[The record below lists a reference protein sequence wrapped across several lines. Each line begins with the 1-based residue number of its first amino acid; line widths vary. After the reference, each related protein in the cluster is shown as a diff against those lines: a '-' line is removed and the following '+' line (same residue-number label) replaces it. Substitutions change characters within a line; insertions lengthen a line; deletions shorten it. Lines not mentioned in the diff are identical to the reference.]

1 MELLQ
6 LRYFCVVAK
15 HQNVTQAAAELM
27 ISQPSL
33 SKTLK
38 ALESEVGCAL
48 FERTG
53 KYIRLNR
60 AGEIFYQNI
69 ARSLN
74 LLDDTLQE
82 LSDFSQSPSGEV
94 HLSILAASAYLP
106 ELYAGFSRRY
116 PHIKLMIS
124 NYIQSERFAPKD
136 WDIRF
141 FASETYK
148 PSPHGNSIPLLT
160 ERMALGVP
168 QGHPLAGRSS
178 VDLAEAANERFIASN
193 LTADLERFCQMVGF
207 IPNIV
212 VQCDNGT
219 TYTSLLKNRV
229 GITVLPETTL
239 GSLLS
244 PEIVCIPLSR
254 PKLRRTIVLSWN
266 AQRYM
271 STASRLFYQFCVD
284 YFKKIRQRQGP
295 LPCEDDPDAL
305 TSLEKAEVPA
315 PEYPTEW

>member
-27 ISQPSL
+27 VSQPSL

-38 ALESEVGCAL
+38 VLESEVGCAL

-82 LSDFSQSPSGEV
+82 LSDFSQNPAGEI
-94 HLSILAASAYLP
+94 HLSVLAASAYLP
-106 ELYAGFSRRY
+106 ELYADFMRRY
-116 PHIKLMIS
+116 PHIKLVIS

-136 WDIRF
+136 WDLRF
-141 FASETYK
+141 YAEEVYQ
-148 PSPHGNSIPLLT
+148 PSSHKNSTPLLT
-160 ERMALGVP
+160 ERMVLAVP
-168 QGHPLAGRSS
+168 RGHPLAGRSA

-193 LTADLERFCQMVGF
+193 RTDELERFCQMAGF
-207 IPNIV
+207 MPNIV

-219 TYTSLLKNRV
+219 TYASLLKNRMGV
-229 GITVLPETTL
+229 TLVPETTL
-239 GSLLS
+239 GALLA
-244 PEIVCIPLSR
+244 PEIVCVPLTR
-254 PKLRRTIVLSWN
+254 PKCRRTIVLAWN
-266 AQRYM
+266 AQRYI
-271 STASRLFYQFCVD
+271 SAASRLFYQFSVD
-284 YFKKIRQRQGP
+284 YFKELRQRLEP
-295 LPCEDDPDAL
+295 LPSEDGAEALDAG
-305 TSLEKAEVPA
+305 EAEG
-315 PEYPTEW
+315 EFQ